1 MQVMDY
7 LNKQSTS
14 IIYNSSYDVILLEI
28 PVFALIEQEATRIIK
43 PRKMRWVVQVEYK
56 GMVVVYVEFG
66 QKTLKKEK
74 VWKT

>member
-14 IIYNSSYDVILLEI
+14 IIYNSSYDFILLEI

-43 PRKMRWVVQVEYK
+43 PRKMWWVVQVEYK